1 MQCGGF
7 GAAKTAQFDDWEKER
22 DGQRDAN
29 FMLSGRRD
37 RHRCSGIL
45 AAAKEKWFPDLPYRI
60 IKDTI
65 IVNLLAIAVMKYFLK
80 IPDVFYIS
88 RHGPLYFLKYLCF
101 ALCVGAAVLFL
112 KGIFEGVLTYER
124 EERKQKAGFLVGKVI
139 SILLFAVGAAAFTAT
154 NWGKERL
161 VILRPI
167 NFWSTSNPRLSA
179 PAPM

>member
-1 MQCGGF
+1 
-7 GAAKTAQFDDWEKER
+7 
-22 DGQRDAN
+22 
-29 FMLSGRRD
+29 MLSGRRD

-139 SILLFAVGAAAFTAT
+139 SILLLQSVRRLLPPQTGE
-154 NWGKERL
+154 KERL

-167 NFWSTSNPRLSA
+167 NFWSTSNPRLLA

>member
-1 MQCGGF
+1 M
-7 GAAKTAQFDDWEKER
+7 A
-22 DGQRDAN
+22 
-29 FMLSGRRD
+29 L
-37 RHRCSGIL
+37 
-45 AAAKEKWFPDLPYRI
+45 
-60 IKDTI
+60 
-65 IVNLLAIAVMKYFLK
+65 
-80 IPDVFYIS
+80 
-88 RHGPLYFLKYLCF
+88 LYFLKYLCF

-167 NFWSTSNPRLSA
+167 NFGQPQIPDCRHQLRCDGDCI
-179 PAPM
+179 

>member
-1 MQCGGF
+1 MLILCCLVVGIAI
-7 GAAKTAQFDDWEKER
+7 GAAEYWLL
-22 DGQRDAN
+22 QR
-29 FMLSGRRD
+29 
-37 RHRCSGIL
+37 
-45 AAAKEKWFPDLPYRI
+45 KKWFPDLPYRI

-154 NWGKERL
+154 NWGKRTFGDITPDQFLVNLKSPIVGTSSDVMVTAFEGLCLKRL
-161 VILRPI
+161 Y
-167 NFWSTSNPRLSA
+167 
-179 PAPM
+179 

>member
-1 MQCGGF
+1 MRGF

-45 AAAKEKWFPDLPYRI
+45 AVQRKKWFPDLPYRI

-80 IPDVFYIS
+80 I
-88 RHGPLYFLKYLCF
+88 RMCF
-101 ALCVGAAVLFL
+101 ILAAMA
-112 KGIFEGVLTYER
+112 R
-124 EERKQKAGFLVGKVI
+124 
-139 SILLFAVGAAAFTAT
+139 FT
-154 NWGKERL
+154 
-161 VILRPI
+161 
-167 NFWSTSNPRLSA
+167 F
-179 PAPM
+179 